1 MLRVVRGRG
10 RRHVGGVG
18 RRARGVWGSAAC
30 GRRCHRGLDASQR
43 RVAAAAAAG
52 GISSLIGSRP
62 RPPCPYTLCRPS
74 CHAVPP
80 TPHARTTCPPS
91 KERDAFG
98 GWKRTATATMTTR
111 VRRAELE
118 KRRDGE
124 GSHAAAVHLDPDGME
139 RLPIGYSARSA
150 AAEAGRGS
158 VTSVV
163 GAKVGG
169 SCTPSL
175 LPHSARLSSVYSTLH
190 LHKTSVMKRH
200 TRCTTAYC

>member
-1 MLRVVRGRG
+1 MLRAVHGRG

-30 GRRCHRGLDASQR
+30 GRRRRRGLDANRR

-62 RPPCPYTLCRPS
+62 RPPCPYTLCHPS

-111 VRRAELE
+111 VRRAASGGAPRPGRHGEATYRVQRTVSGGGGRPRQRDKRCGGESRWQLHAVLAAPQRTLIFCVFNSSSPQDFSDE
-118 KRRDGE
+118 KT
-124 GSHAAAVHLDPDGME
+124 HTMHH
-139 RLPIGYSARSA
+139 RLLLAR
-150 AAEAGRGS
+150 
-158 VTSVV
+158 
-163 GAKVGG
+163 
-169 SCTPSL
+169 CPW
-175 LPHSARLSSVYSTLH
+175 
-190 LHKTSVMKRH
+190 
-200 TRCTTAYC
+200 